1 MVRRA
6 YEAFNRGDRDAAVA
20 DLAADCEYIASGAIP
35 DATGTYSGPGGYKR
49 FTEWLMDEFNDVRV
63 EINESI
69 DAGDRVVVS
78 VTTRG
83 SGKRSGAETSWVTW
97 QVWTIRDGKAVR
109 GEGFMSRGEALEAAG
124 LEE

>member
-1 MVRRA
+1 MRSPTPPA
-6 YEAFNRGDRDAAVA
+6 
-20 DLAADCEYIASGAIP
+20 
-35 DATGTYSGPGGYKR
+35 TYSGPGGYKR
-49 FTEWLMDEFNDVRV
+49 FTEWLLDEFNDVRV

-83 SGKRSGAETSWVTW
+83 IGKRSGAETSWVTW
-97 QVWTIRDGKAVR
+97 QVWTIRDGKAVN
-109 GEGFMSRGEALEAAG
+109 GEGSMSRGEALEAAG